1 MDMLKRELSLL
12 YTMRYKTY
20 SEDYETERINYP
32 EKWDFECLQYYTEYE
47 LDVGDAISFR
57 TTFLIF

>member
-1 MDMLKRELSLL
+1 
-12 YTMRYKTY
+12 MRYKTY